1 MVLLFLHHYMEL
13 SLIGSGKLG
22 RQLHRVFAQDSS
34 IKFIQWMNRSAA
46 LSSSTNGI
54 ELVASLDSLKQV
66 DCYIL
71 AVNDESIEKIASQL
85 PKKALVIHTSGGLG
99 LNIITKHKRRGVFYP
114 LQSFSMKRIT
124 NFSNLP
130 ICIEASSDNDLR
142 FLEKLTIGLKAN
154 PIKINSQQ
162 RKSLHLAAVLVNNF
176 TNHIFTQAEF
186 ICKQNDL
193 SFDLLKPLIQETVNK
208 LDDLKPKEAQTGPAI
223 RGDKRTIEAHL
234 EIIKDLELEKLYNLL
249 TNSITNYYNK

>member
-1 MVLLFLHHYMEL
+1 MLKVSVL
-13 SLIGSGKLG
+13 GSGNLG
-22 RQLHRVFAQDSS
+22 THMVNLLNDSS
-34 IKFIQWMNRSAA
+34 EVKLVQWYSRSKIDDQEIEV
-46 LSSSTNGI
+46 TNDI
-54 ELVASLDSLKQV
+54 TMLKNAEI
-66 DCYIL
+66 YIL
-71 AVNDESIEKIASQL
+71 CVSDDSISDLSNQL
-85 PKKALVIHTSGGLG
+85 IFNNKLVVHTSGSTTYESI
-99 LNIITKHKRRGVFYP
+99 NRKNRRGVFYP

-130 ICIEASSDNDLR
+130 ICIEASNDNDLR